1 MSSVVVARREN
12 DDLCFGDQ
20 VDEAMFVVDSPRPGP
35 GQVVFERLGP
45 ADAGDG
51 IRPYVFDELIDA
63 CEHLAVG
70 PDPGG
75 AVLPA
80 LVFEYQPPR
89 RYRASASPGSAL
101 ATSSA

>member
-1 MSSVVVARREN
+1 MSSVAVARREN

-20 VDEAMFVVDSPRPGP
+20 VDEAMFVVDPPRPGP
-35 GQVVFERLGP
+35 GQVVFERLGL

-70 PDPGG
+70 LDPGG
-75 AVLPA
+75 G
-80 LVFEYQPPR
+80 R
-89 RYRASASPGSAL
+89 IRASRLSRLWQRAVPGSYA
-101 ATSSA
+101 ASAE